1 MSVITTS
8 DSKEYNRAITMLS
21 GVGSDWAY
29 DVETDGLDTRNGTI
43 IGFGI
48 SNGLKGFYFCHKYW
62 KDGKLNEALTK
73 DECLVILNLL
83 KNKKLIMWNGS
94 FDTRFTLNYFGVNL
108 IDSLHIE
115 GMLAKHTVDEEPPFK
130 LKDVGVKIYGEQE
143 RREQLDLFE
152 SIKKNGGSKNQYYRA
167 DLHIMGNYC
176 IKDCHLTF
184 RLAFYYVTQMDKHL
198 HSFFFKH
205 EVMPLYKEV
214 TIPMEL
220 LGIPL
225 DIKNL
230 KLQQTNITVD
240 INKLEEQIQNLI
252 APLLGEVFE
261 PWYLEKNYP
270 PRRTGPFAQALCKYA
285 DLPLPKTGSGAF
297 SLAGKAL
304 ESLPDSIY
312 KTFLSGGED
321 IVLWSRDFSHIVKD
335 IQLTMVEGDMFNL
348 QSNHHMKKLF
358 FDTLKEEAKSYT
370 EKGNP
375 QINDEFLDAMAEK
388 YEWAK
393 LLKEYNKLTKIKSTY
408 IDRFLNESEDGIFYP
423 SFFQHR
429 TISGRYGSNLQQLP
443 RPLEEGQASELV
455 IKYNNEIRKN
465 FIAGVNHVF
474 IDSDYES
481 LEPHVFAYV
490 SGDKGLKDIFHS
502 GCDFYSTIAIAT
514 EKLDGVSAFKK
525 DNNYLGRKDK
535 LTRQRAKAY
544 ALGIPYG
551 LGAYGLSKL
560 IDVDKGDA
568 GLLIENY
575 LNAYPKLRQ
584 WMKTTDEIVK
594 KKGQVKSEAGRVR
607 HMPKAP
613 KIWEANGE
621 EILDSLKLWTKWHD
635 NPRKY
640 QEMKLT
646 AREMRKFLNN
656 GKNFQIQSLAASI
669 TNRACIAIAR
679 ELKRKGVDGHIVAQI
694 HDQIIVRVPKDV
706 AEKWRKTVQF
716 QMENVYKLSL
726 PLKAPAQIASNFY
739 EGH

>member
-1 MSVITTS
+1 MSIIANANH
-8 DSKEYNRAITMLS
+8 KEYHRAIQMLN
-21 GVGSDWAY
+21 GQGTTWAY
-29 DVETDGLDTRNGTI
+29 DVETNGLDVRNGVI

-62 KDGKLNEALTK
+62 DDGELKEALSK
-73 DECLVILNLL
+73 EECKTILMLL
-83 KNKKLIMWNGS
+83 LNKKLIMWNGS
-94 FDTRFTLNYFGVNL
+94 FDIRFTYHYFG
-108 IDSLHIE
+108 IDLTNSLWIE
-115 GMLAKHTVDEEPPFK
+115 GMLSKHTIDEERPFA
-130 LKDVGVKIYGEQE
+130 LKDVAVKVYGDQEKKEQ
-143 RREQLDLFE
+143 QDLYE
-152 SIKKNGGSKNQYYRA
+152 SIRVNGGTKTEYYKA
-167 DLHIMGNYC
+167 DLGIMGKYC
-176 IKDCHLTF
+176 IQDCHLTF
-184 RLAFYYVTQMDKHL
+184 RLAHYYLTQMKEQNL
-198 HSFFFKH
+198 ENFFFKD

-230 KLQQTNITVD
+230 ELQQASISKD
-240 INKLEEQIQNLI
+240 ISRLEEQIQNLI
-252 APLLGEVFE
+252 APLLKDVFE
-261 PWYLEKNYP
+261 PWYLEKTYP

-304 ESLPDSIY
+304 ESLEDSVY
-312 KTFLSGGED
+312 KKFLQGEGYLFIAD
-321 IVLWSRDFSHIVKD
+321 ITK
-335 IQLTMVEGDMFNL
+335 IQQSMMMGYMFNL

-358 FDTLKEEAKSYT
+358 FDTLKETPLSKT

-375 QINDEFLDAMAEK
+375 QINDEFIDVMGMK
-388 YEWAK
+388 YGWAK
-393 LLKEYNKLTKIKSTY
+393 LLMEYNKLTKIKSTY
-408 IDRFLNESEDGIFYP
+408 IDRFLNESEDGVFYP

-443 RPLEEGQASELV
+443 RPLEKGQASELV
-455 IKYNNEIRKN
+455 IKYNNEIRKF
-465 FIAGVNHVF
+465 FIAGEAHVF

-481 LEPHVFAYV
+481 LEPHVFAHV
-490 SGDKGLKDIFHS
+490 SGDKGLKNIFRT

-551 LGAYGLSKL
+551 LQSYGLSKQL
-560 IDVDKGDA
+560 DIGQSDAKLLVD
-568 GLLIENY
+568 NY
-575 LNAYPKLRQ
+575 LNAYPQLKA
-584 WMKTTDEIVK
+584 WMERTNEKVKTSGTVR
-594 KKGQVKSEAGRVR
+594 SEAGRIR

-613 KIWEANGE
+613 QIWTTNGPC
-621 EILDSLKLWTKWHD
+621 ILDSLKLWKKW
-635 NPRKY
+635 NGSSKY
-640 QEMKLT
+640 NSKKLL
-646 AREMRKFLNN
+646 AKEMRNYLNN

-679 ELKRKGVDGHIVAQI
+679 ELKRKGINGHVCAQV
-694 HDQIIVRVPKDV
+694 HDQVIVKVPKEMADM
-706 AEKWRKTVQF
+706 WRKSVQF
-716 QMENVYKLSL
+716 IMENTYRISI
-726 PLKAPAQIASNFY
+726 PLKAPAEISKDFY

>member
-1 MSVITTS
+1 MSVIVS
-8 DSKEYNRAITMLS
+8 SESKEYSRSIDMLNGQS
-21 GVGSDWAY
+21 SEWAY

-62 KDGKLNEALTK
+62 EDGKLHEALTK
-73 DECLVILNLL
+73 EECLTILRLL

-94 FDTRFTLNYFGVNL
+94 FDCRFTYHYFGVDL
-108 IDSLHIE
+108 VDSLYIE
-115 GMLAKHTVDEEPPFK
+115 GMLAKHTMDEERPFG
-130 LKDVGVKIYGEQE
+130 LKDVGVKIYGDQE
-143 RREQLDLFE
+143 RREQLDLYD
-152 SIKKNGGSKNQYYRA
+152 SIKANGGTKTEYYKA
-167 DLHIMGNYC
+167 DLDIMGNYC

-184 RLAFYYVTQMDKHL
+184 RLAFHYITKMDKKL
-198 HSFFFKH
+198 ENFFFRD

-214 TIPMEL
+214 TIPMEMI
-220 LGIPL
+220 GIPL

-230 KLQQTNITVD
+230 ELQQVNISED
-240 INKLEEQIQNLI
+240 IDKLEKQIQTLI
-252 APLLGEVFE
+252 APLLKEVFE
-261 PWYLEKNYP
+261 PWYLEKTYSP
-270 PRRTGPFAQALCKYA
+270 KRTGPFAQALCKYA
-285 DLPLPKTGSGAF
+285 NLSLPHTGSGAY
-297 SLAGKAL
+297 SLTRKAL
-304 ESLPDSIY
+304 ESLEDSIY
-312 KTFLSGGED
+312 KGFLQDNDTPYLSPE
-321 IVLWSRDFSHIVKD
+321 IIRE
-335 IQLTMVEGDMFNL
+335 IQLTMIKGYMFNL

-358 FDTLKEEAKSYT
+358 FETLKEPAITYT

-375 QINDEFLDAMAEK
+375 QINDEFLDGMAEK
-388 YEWAK
+388 YEWAA

-423 SFFQHR
+423 SFYQHR

-443 RPLEEGQASELV
+443 RPLENGQASDLV
-455 IKYNNEIRKN
+455 LKYNNEIRKF
-465 FIAGVNHVF
+465 FIAGENYVF

-481 LEPHVFAYV
+481 LEPHVFAHV
-490 SGDKGLKDIFHS
+490 SGDKGLKDIFRS
-502 GCDFYSTIAIAT
+502 GFDFYSTIAIAT
-514 EKLDGVSAFKK
+514 EKLDGASAFKE
-525 DNNYLGRKDK
+525 DNNYLGRTSK

-560 IDVDKGDA
+560 IDVEKGEA
-568 GLLIENY
+568 RLLIENY
-575 LNAYPKLRQ
+575 LTAYPQLRQ
-584 WMKTTDEIVK
+584 WMETTDIRVK
-594 KKGQVKSEAGRVR
+594 DKGQVRSEAGRVR

-621 EILDSLKLWTKWHD
+621 DILNPLKLWEKWHD

-640 QEMKLT
+640 QDMKVT

-679 ELKRKGVDGHIVAQI
+679 ELKRKGIKGHVCAQI
-694 HDQIIVRVPKDV
+694 HDQVVVRVPKAMAD
-706 AEKWRKTVQF
+706 KWRKTVQF
-716 QMENVYKLSL
+716 QMENVYKLSI
-726 PLKAPAQIASNFY
+726 PLKAPAEIAHDFY